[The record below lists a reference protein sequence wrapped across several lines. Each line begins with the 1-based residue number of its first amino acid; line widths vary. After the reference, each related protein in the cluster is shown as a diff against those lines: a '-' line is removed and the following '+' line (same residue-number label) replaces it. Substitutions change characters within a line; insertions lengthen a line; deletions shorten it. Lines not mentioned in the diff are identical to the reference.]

1 MRVGLMLGA
10 SLAGLALGLPTLAQE
25 APQEAPQEG
34 ATRVDDVIVT
44 ATRREQNILEVP
56 IAISNFGTEQLEQSG
71 VTDVRKLTSL
81 APSFN
86 FTSSVSASYGAVI
99 RIRGLGT
106 SGSNPGLESA
116 TGVYVD
122 GVYRNRAGLAVNDLP
137 GLERVELLRGPQ
149 GTLFGKN
156 TTAGVVNILTRR
168 PEFAFGGD
176 GALSAGNYGFA
187 EGRVGVTG
195 PLSETVAGRFDAL
208 VARRDG
214 LIEDYVNDQTYY
226 DANRYQ
232 LRGQLLITPS
242 DTVDI
247 RLIADYTHRDE
258 DPGNAI
264 PYRTATPTARAVVVS
279 GLLGAPIRANFDAND
294 TDRIV
299 SQSTNDYFDRGY
311 EGGVSAQLDWD
322 LGPASL
328 TAISAWRKWN
338 AARSYDVEGNA
349 LDLLN
354 DPFDGETYETWTH
367 ELRLQGEAGPLD
379 WLVGAYYADER
390 VNSRDSYQFGRDLE
404 AYLSLLV
411 GGISF
416 TPYTGLPTGQ
426 SFRAG
431 AQASLDSHNQRSQSF
446 SLFTHNSLS
455 VGERL
460 TLTAGVRYTT
470 EHKSL
475 VSNLI
480 SDNPACASAV
490 ALNGPNLT
498 AVPAALRGLLCVPN
512 FDSRLDGLYTDGKRE
527 SEWSGTASAD
537 YAFADDVHGYVSYSR
552 GYKAGGY
559 NLDRAGLAFPNPQGS
574 NLRFSP
580 EFADAY
586 EVGLKGVFWDGRL
599 RASGA
604 AFHTTL
610 SDYQFTYNLLLPSG
624 VPQRVTINLP
634 ELVSKGVEFES
645 SLEPLDGL
653 SLTLNATYQD
663 VTFSDDAFPTGLT
676 QLQGTRAPNAPEWLV
691 SGSVGYE
698 RPVSDV
704 LRAFGYIDA
713 RWQDEANVSSSG
725 AVTAEYFQDAYAIVN
740 ARIGLGSID
749 ERWTLEL
756 WGRNLF
762 DEAAWTQLVPATL
775 QSGAIYG
782 YLNEPRLYGVTLRSR
797 W

>member
-1 MRVGLMLGA
+1 MRVMLLLGVSLA
-10 SLAGLALGLPTLAQE
+10 SLVWSAPVLAQE
-25 APQEAPQEG
+25 AEPEVS
-34 ATRVDDVIVT
+34 TRVDDIIVT

-56 IAISNFGTEQLEQSG
+56 IAISNFGAEQMEQSG
-71 VTDVRKLTSL
+71 VTDVRKLTAL

-168 PEFAFGGD
+168 PSFTFGGE
-176 GALSAGNYGFA
+176 GALSYGDYNFI

-195 PLSETVAGRFDAL
+195 PLSETVAGRLDAL
-208 VARRDG
+208 VQSRDG
-214 LIEDYVNDQTYY
+214 LIEDYVNGQSYY
-226 DANRYQ
+226 DSNRYQ

-247 RLIADYTHRDE
+247 RLIADYTNRDE

-264 PYRTATPTARAVVVS
+264 PYRVATATARSVVVS
-279 GLLGAPIRANFDAND
+279 ALLGAPIRANFDAAD
-294 TDRIV
+294 TDRVV

-311 EGGVSAQLDWD
+311 EGGLSAQLDWD
-322 LGPASL
+322 LGWASL
-328 TAISAWRKWN
+328 TGISAWRKWHSE
-338 AARSYDVEGNA
+338 RSYDVEGNA

-354 DPFDGETYETWTH
+354 DPFDGETYDTWTH
-367 ELRLQGEAGPLD
+367 ELRLQGEAGPVD
-379 WLVGAYYADER
+379 WLVGVFYADER
-390 VNSRDSYQFGRDLE
+390 VNSRDSYQYGRDLE
-404 AYLSLLV
+404 SYLSLLV

-416 TPYTGLPTGQ
+416 TPFTGLPTGQ

-431 AQASLDSHNQRSQSF
+431 AQASLDSHDQHSESF

-455 VGERL
+455 LGERL
-460 TLTAGVRYTT
+460 TLTAGLRYTT
-470 EHKSL
+470 EKKEL
-475 VSNLI
+475 VSNLV
-480 SDNPACASAV
+480 SDNPACANAV

-498 AVPAALRGLLCVPN
+498 AVPAGLRGLLCVPN
-512 FDSRLDGLYTDGKRE
+512 FDSRLDGVYIDEKSE
-527 SEWSGTASAD
+527 SEWSGTTSAD
-537 YAFADDVHGYVSYSR
+537 YAFTDQIHGYVSYSR

-559 NLDRAGLAFPNPQGS
+559 NLDRAGLAFPNPQAS

-586 EVGLKGVFWDGRL
+586 EAGLKGVFWDRRL
-599 RASGA
+599 RVSTA
-604 AFHTTL
+604 AFQTSL

-624 VPQRVTINLP
+624 VPQRVTTNLP
-634 ELVSKGVEFES
+634 ELVSKGLELET
-645 SLEPLDGL
+645 SLEPMDDL
-653 SLTLNATYQD
+653 SLTFNATYQD
-663 VTFSDDAFPTGLT
+663 VTFSDDAFPVGLT
-676 QLQGTRAPNAPEWLV
+676 QLQGTTAPNAPEWLV
-691 SGSVGYE
+691 SGSVSYE
-698 RPVSDV
+698 RPVSET
-704 LRAFGYIDA
+704 LRAFVYVDA
-713 RWQDEANVSSSG
+713 RWQDDANVSSSG
-725 AVTAEYFQDAYAIVN
+725 AVTAEYFQEGYTTVN
-740 ARIGLGSID
+740 ARIGLGAID
-749 ERWTLEL
+749 DRWTLEL
-756 WGRNLF
+756 WGRNVF
-762 DEAAWTQLVPATL
+762 DQAAWTQLVPATL

-782 YLNEPRLYGVTLRSR
+782 YLNEPRLYGLTLRSK